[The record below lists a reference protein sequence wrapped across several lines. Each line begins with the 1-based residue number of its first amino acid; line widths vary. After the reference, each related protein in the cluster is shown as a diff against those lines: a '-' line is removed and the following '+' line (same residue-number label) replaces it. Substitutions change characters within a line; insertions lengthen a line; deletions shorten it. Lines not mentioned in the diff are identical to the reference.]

1 MNEFIEKEINK
12 VLGDFLVDNNKG
24 LLLNK
29 YEIEVLNRYNFDYR
43 MYSSLS
49 ELIFD
54 IDNYIN
60 ESSLGDIDD
69 LEEVYVK
76 SKKESKLYKVE
87 GVRYHKNM
95 VLLKLEGINTPE
107 QADLLRNAYLEVDR
121 ENAVPLKEGTYY
133 IVDLIGLEVY
143 TDEGKLLGKV
153 DDIYNTGAND
163 IYVIKDE
170 LGKQVLLPGIKDVI
184 KNVDLEGKKIIVHL
198 IPGLI

>member
-1 MNEFIEKEINK
+1 MKKKLEIGQIVNTHGIKGEIK
-12 VLGDFLVDNNKG
+12 VTPFTN
-24 LLLNK
+24 
-29 YEIEVLNRYNFDYR
+29 
-43 MYSSLS
+43 
-49 ELIFD
+49 D
-54 IDNYIN
+54 ITRF
-60 ESSLGDIDD
+60 DD

-76 SKKESKLYKVE
+76 SKKKSKLYKVE

-95 VLLKLEGINTPE
+95 VLIKLEGINTPE

-184 KNVDLEGKKIIVHL
+184 KNVDLEGGKITVHL